1 MERLIKAMSEF
12 EFGPSCNAADCSN
25 FGDCPA
31 LRLGVKLRTIGTNAT
46 DLSTSIE
53 EAITKWQTNPKHIG
67 GRVVELNTA
76 VAACSG
82 WDRVGKKAFEAC
94 SLSGGSNLGKGL
106 VLVDIVTADS
116 AILVGE
122 EPTVY
127 LVAPTELAEPEPKC
141 YSGSD

>member
-1 MERLIKAMSEF
+1 MEELIRAMSEF
-12 EFGPSCNAADCSN
+12 KLGPNCNAADCSN
-25 FGDCPA
+25 FTDCPA
-31 LRLGVKLRTIGTNAT
+31 LRLGAKLRTIGTNAT
-46 DLSTSIE
+46 DPATPIE
-53 EAITKWQTNPKHIG
+53 EAIAKWQTNPKHIEG
-67 GRVVELNTA
+67 KVVELNTA
-76 VAACSG
+76 VATCSG

-106 VLVDIVTADS
+106 VLVDVVTANA

-141 YSGSD
+141 YSGSN